1 MSLFLSLGA
10 AAENVAASD
19 TTKHVATG
27 LAKAIE
33 NSTFQDIMK
42 QLIAFSVNQSLKILA
57 AIVIYFV
64 GKWIINRIKFISRKV
79 MEKREVDH
87 SLRSFLLNLINI
99 TLTILLFVI
108 IIGVLGVETTSMAAL
123 LASAGVGIGM
133 AMSGTLQNFAG
144 GVIIL
149 LLKPYKVGDFIE
161 AQGQLGTVREILI
174 FNTVLNTIDNKVIYI
189 PNGSLSSGIINNYSQ
204 SGIRRVDLKFGF
216 AYGDSYDEARKMILG
231 FLEGDDRILTTPAEP
246 FIGLHTLNNSSIDI
260 VVRIWTRTENYWNL
274 YFELT
279 EKVYKNYPAHGL
291 NIPFPQ
297 MDVHMYP
304 TNTNTK
310 A

>member
-10 AAENVAASD
+10 VAEKAATSD
-19 TTKHVATG
+19 TTTKAATEIVKQ
-27 LAKAIE
+27 LE
-33 NSTFQDIMK
+33 NTTLQDIMK
-42 QLIAFSVNQSLKILA
+42 QLVSFSVSLALKIIA
-57 AIVIYFV
+57 AILIYLV
-64 GKWIINRIKFISRKV
+64 GKWVINRIKFVSRKL

-87 SLRSFLLNLINI
+87 SLRTFLLNLINI
-99 TLTILLFVI
+99 SLTILLFVI
-108 IIGVLGVETTSMAAL
+108 IIGILGVETTSMAAL

-189 PNGSLSSGIINNYSQ
+189 PNGSLSSGIINNYTQ
-204 SGIRRVDLKFGF
+204 SDIRRVDLKFGF
-216 AYGDSYDEARKMILG
+216 AYGDSYDDAKKMILG
-231 FLEGDDRILTTPAEP
+231 FLENDPRVLTTPAAP

-260 VVRIWTRTENYWNL
+260 VVRIWAKTEDYWGL
-274 YFELT
+274 YFDLT
-279 EKVYKNYPAHGL
+279 EKVYKNYESHGL
-291 NIPFPQ
+291 SIPFPQ

-304 TNTNTK
+304 TTK

>member
-10 AAENVAASD
+10 VAEKAAASD
-19 TTKHVATG
+19 TTTKAATEIVKQ
-27 LAKAIE
+27 LE
-33 NSTFQDIMK
+33 NTTLQDIMK
-42 QLIAFSVNQSLKILA
+42 QLVSFSVSLALKIIA
-57 AIVIYFV
+57 AILIYLV
-64 GKWIINRIKFISRKV
+64 GKWVINRIKFVSRKL

-87 SLRSFLLNLINI
+87 SLRTFLLNLINI
-99 TLTILLFVI
+99 SLTILLFVI
-108 IIGVLGVETTSMAAL
+108 IIGILGVETTSMAAL

-189 PNGSLSSGIINNYSQ
+189 PNGSLSSGIINNYTQ
-204 SGIRRVDLKFGF
+204 SDIRRVDLKFGF
-216 AYGDSYDEARKMILG
+216 AYGDSYDDAKKMILS
-231 FLEGDDRILTTPAEP
+231 FLENDPRVLKTPAEP

-260 VVRIWTRTENYWNL
+260 VVRIWAKTEDYWSL
-274 YFELT
+274 YFDLT
-279 EKVYKNYPAHGL
+279 EKVYKNYESHGL
-291 NIPFPQ
+291 SIPFPQ

-304 TNTNTK
+304 TTK

>member
-10 AAENVAASD
+10 VVEKAVASD
-19 TTKHVATG
+19 TTKQTATEIVKH
-27 LAKAIE
+27 LE
-33 NSTFQDIMK
+33 NTTLQDIMK
-42 QLIAFSVNQSLKILA
+42 QLVSFSVSMALKLLTAVIIYLA
-57 AIVIYFV
+57 
-64 GKWIINRIKFISRKV
+64 GKWVINRIKFVSRKL

-216 AYGDSYDEARKMILG
+216 AYGDDYDEARKMILG
-231 FLEGDDRILTTPAEP
+231 FLEGDARVLSEPAVP
-246 FIGLHTLNNSSIDI
+246 FIGLHTLNNSSIDV
-260 VVRIWTRTENYWNL
+260 VVRIWAKTEDYWSL
-274 YFELT
+274 YFDLT
-279 EKVYKNYPAHGL
+279 EYVYKNYTAHGL

-304 TNTNTK
+304 TTK

>member
-10 AAENVAASD
+10 AAENVATSD

-27 LAKAIE
+27 LAKALE

-42 QLIAFSVNQSLKILA
+42 QLVAFSVNQSLKILA
-57 AIVIYFV
+57 AIIIYFV

-246 FIGLHTLNNSSIDI
+246 
-260 VVRIWTRTENYWNL
+260 
-274 YFELT
+274 
-279 EKVYKNYPAHGL
+279 
-291 NIPFPQ
+291 
-297 MDVHMYP
+297 
-304 TNTNTK
+304 
-310 A
+310 

>member
-1 MSLFLSLGA
+1 MSLFLLLGSV
-10 AAENVAASD
+10 AEKVAASD
-19 TTKHVATG
+19 SAKHSASQIVKQLENTT
-27 LAKAIE
+27 L
-33 NSTFQDIMK
+33 QDIMK
-42 QLIAFSVNQSLKILA
+42 QLVSFAVSLSLKIVI
-57 AIVIYFV
+57 AIVIYLI
-64 GKWIINRIKFISRKV
+64 GKWIINRIKFVSRKL
-79 MEKREVDH
+79 MEKRDVDH

-108 IIGVLGVETTSMAAL
+108 IIGILGVETTSMAAL

-189 PNGSLSSGIINNYSQ
+189 PNGSLSSGIINNYTQ
-204 SGIRRVDLKFGF
+204 SDIRRVDLKFGF
-216 AYGDSYDEARKMILG
+216 AYGDNYDDAKKMILS
-231 FLEGDDRILTTPAEP
+231 FLEGDKRVLKTPAEP

-260 VVRIWTRTENYWNL
+260 VVRIWARTEDYWSL
-274 YFELT
+274 YFDLT
-279 EKVYKNYPAHGL
+279 EKVYKNYAAHGL
-291 NIPFPQ
+291 SIPFPQ

-304 TNTNTK
+304 TTK